1 MTIPPGLI
9 RRQGALLQG
18 YVHTPKRA
26 KELAQE
32 VDRLNRIVAELADGI
47 AFEDEPSR
55 YFAVLA
61 KDKKTAGGAKR

>member
-9 RRQGALLQG
+9 RRQGALLQD
-18 YVHTPKRA
+18 YAHTQKRA
-26 KELAQE
+26 KELAHE

-55 YFAVLA
+55 YLVALA
-61 KDKKTAGGAKR
+61 KGKKAAGGAKR